1 MVKNRDK
8 LHTETPFEEYIVSKI
23 AENKGWVVSD
33 NDDGFDPDTALV
45 PSDFI
50 EYLNRTSPDKVEKL
64 KANYGVNW
72 EQVIIKALVKS
83 LDANGT
89 VGTIRNGFAMAG
101 YQTIECSGH
110 YPDDVRLPRLQELYD
125 NNILRVMRQVH
136 YQTAGNKS
144 LELAFFINGIL

>member
-50 EYLNRTSPDKVEKL
+50 EYLNRTSPEKV
-64 KANYGVNW
+64 V
-72 EQVIIKALVKS
+72 S
-83 LDANGT
+83 L
-89 VGTIRNGFAMAG
+89 
-101 YQTIECSGH
+101 
-110 YPDDVRLPRLQELYD
+110 RLTME
-125 NNILRVMRQVH
+125 
-136 YQTAGNKS
+136 
-144 LELAFFINGIL
+144 